1 MGPTPKDRPV
11 YKSGLGQH
19 MEIIEIKGLTQDLET
34 RNSIKVK
41 INYA

>member
-1 MGPTPKDRPV
+1 MGPTPKDRLV

-19 MEIIEIKGLTQDLET
+19 MET